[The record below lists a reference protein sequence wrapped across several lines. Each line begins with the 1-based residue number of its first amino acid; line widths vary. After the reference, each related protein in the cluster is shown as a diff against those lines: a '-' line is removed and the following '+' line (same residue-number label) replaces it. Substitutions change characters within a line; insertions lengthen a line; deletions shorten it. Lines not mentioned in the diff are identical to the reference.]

1 MKIGL
6 GLTVLVMLALATN
19 WVYQVICKPAELL
32 FPVSGTLYKTPPET
46 WRRYGPLFR
55 RYSTGVMTPDLLA
68 AIAQV
73 ESSGNP
79 IVRTYWRW
87 SWTTQPFDVYR
98 PASSAVGM
106 YQMTDG
112 TFAEARHYCIRNHTV
127 AQSDPGKR
135 WGSCALN
142 SFYARVIPGDAVE
155 LSSAYLDRSVAITLA
170 RHRMD
175 SATLQQRQKLAT
187 VIHLCGVA
195 AGDAY
200 ANRDFRLI
208 GGQRCGDQDVRLY
221 LAQINEMRGVFEHLE
236 RTPNSL

>member
-1 MKIGL
+1 MKACL
-6 GLTVLVMLALATN
+6 ALTVLATVALATN
-19 WVYQVICKPAELL
+19 WIYQIICKPAELF

-46 WRRYGPLFR
+46 WQRYGPLFR
-55 RYSTGVMTPDLLA
+55 RYSTRVMTPELLA

-112 TFAEARHYCIRNHTV
+112 TFAEARHYCIRNHSV
-127 AQSDPGKR
+127 AEQSRGNR
-135 WGSCALN
+135 WGACPFNA
-142 SFYARVIPGDAVE
+142 FYARVIPGDAIE
-155 LSSAYLDRSVAITLA
+155 LTAAYLDRSVALTLA
-170 RHRMD
+170 RQRRD
-175 SATLQQRQKLAT
+175 GATLQQQQRLAA

-200 ANRDFRLI
+200 ASHGFRLSE
-208 GGQRCGDQDVRLY
+208 GQRCGQQDPRRY
-221 LAQINEMRGVFEHLE
+221 LTQINLMRGVFEHLE
-236 RTPNSL
+236 RMQSS

>member
-1 MKIGL
+1 M
-6 GLTVLVMLALATN
+6 A
-19 WVYQVICKPAELL
+19 
-32 FPVSGTLYKTPPET
+32 
-46 WRRYGPLFR
+46 
-55 RYSTGVMTPDLLA
+55 PDLLA

-112 TFAEARHYCIRNHTV
+112 TFAEAQRYCIRSHMV
-127 AQSDPGKR
+127 AEQAPGNR
-135 WGSCALN
+135 WGPCAFN

-155 LSSAYLDRSVAITLA
+155 LTSAFLDRSVVTTLA
-170 RHRMD
+170 RHRMHT
-175 SATLQQRQKLAT
+175 ATLQQQQRLAA

-195 AGDAY
+195 AGDTY
-200 ANRDFRLI
+200 ASRGFRLI
-208 GGQRCGDQDVRLY
+208 EGQRCGDQGVRDY
-221 LAQINEMRGVFEHLE
+221 LARITAMRGVFEHLE
-236 RTPNSL
+236 RVRAG